1 MRIKGNIPSDPWPV
15 NGRCQHFNS
24 RGEKEEE
31 ETGDVCVDLR
41 RGGREMRGGNLEKVK
56 REHSDLC
63 GSNK

>member
-1 MRIKGNIPSDPWPV
+1 MRIKGNIPSDLWPV

-24 RGEKEEE
+24 RGEKVEEE

-41 RGGREMRGGNLEKVK
+41 RGGNLEKVK